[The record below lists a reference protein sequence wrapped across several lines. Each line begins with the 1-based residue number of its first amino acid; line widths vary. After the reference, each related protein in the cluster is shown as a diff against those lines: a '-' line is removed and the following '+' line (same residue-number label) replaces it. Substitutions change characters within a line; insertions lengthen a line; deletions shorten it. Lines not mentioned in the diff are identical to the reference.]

1 MFTIAEGSPVVGVGV
16 LLSTDGRTGGQHVEI
31 AMIDVGLQ
39 VRTST
44 RHRQTRVRM
53 IKCMRAVVCEVLNI
67 QDCQDRLRT
76 AVIGD

>member
-39 VRTST
+39 VRSIT
-44 RHRQTRVRM
+44 RHRD
-53 IKCMRAVVCEVLNI
+53 VL
-67 QDCQDRLRT
+67 
-76 AVIGD
+76 